1 MSESTPFSRQRL
13 PAPTEPLADRVA
25 AVLAECDAARVRERA
40 RRDRIAAVEARPVPP
55 AVTPELRA
63 ALHASLAALGIA
75 HVGFVFH
82 SFRAGGALYLL
93 NCEVELVEVLR
104 RGRWGLQPCRWRR
117 LPG

>member
-13 PAPTEPLADRVA
+13 PGAPTEPLADRVA

-63 ALHASLAALGIA
+63 ARARVRETRACTARCRGGSLLAAECIY
-75 HVGFVFH
+75 VT
-82 SFRAGGALYLL
+82 ALQL
-93 NCEVELVEVLR
+93 
-104 RGRWGLQPCRWRR
+104 
-117 LPG
+117 